1 MAKFI
6 ELPLIDG
13 QMVCINANY
22 IEEIRSIDDNTC
34 IIYMA
39 FNVPDAVDQ
48 DTIKVNMP
56 YGAVVSH
63 LLMMFG

>member
-39 FNVPDAVDQ
+39 FNVPDAEDQ

-63 LLMMFG
+63 LLMRCG

>member
-39 FNVPDAVDQ
+39 FNIPDAVDQ

-63 LLMMFG
+63 LLIL

>member
-22 IEEIRSIDDNTC
+22 IEEIRSIDDDTC

-39 FNVPDAVDQ
+39 FNIPDAVDQ
-48 DTIKVNMP
+48 ETLRVNMP
-56 YGAVVSH
+56 YITVVRH
-63 LLMMFG
+63 L

>member
-13 QMVCINANY
+13 QMVCINADY
-22 IEEIRSIDDNTC
+22 IEEVQSIDDNTC
-34 IIYMA
+34 IVYMA

-48 DTIKVNMP
+48 DNLKVNMP

-63 LLMMFG
+63 LLMRCG

>member
-13 QMVCINANY
+13 QTVCINANY
-22 IEEIRSIDDNTC
+22 IEEIRSIDENTC

-39 FNVPDAVDQ
+39 FNIPDAVDQ
-48 DTIKVNMP
+48 DTLKVNLP
-56 YGAVVSH
+56 YSTVVSH
-63 LLMMFG
+63 LLMRCG